1 MYTHICCSYTIHL
14 CFCLQHVYLFAQ
26 PVTWFLV
33 FCGFSWLSCELWHTR
48 LDGPQPGPPCPECGP
63 PVSPVLGFSV
73 CSMWQEAEAPVVS
86 TCLFYG
92 IVGIVF
98 FYFFENLQFKS
109 RRFCLQVTAQ
119 YVCSG
124 FTTWPSRLGRG
135 RNWVDEDAWRA
146 WKIWRVDDRVDFLLF
161 YIAYLTSRTSH
172 SKCDCVSAVPS
183 RTLWS
188 LRPRQESAGYVGAW
202 LAFLLSHAVIFFF
215 KKTWRTNLDRI
226 CCTGYSTDIL
236 VKESRR
242 AQKCPSRY

>member
-1 MYTHICCSYTIHL
+1 MHGQCQVVSCCVQSL
-14 CFCLQHVYLFAQ
+14 GSLFAA
-26 PVTWFLV
+26 
-33 FCGFSWLSCELWHTR
+33 CGKRPKPQLFPHAFST
-48 LDGPQPGPPCPECGP
+48 
-63 PVSPVLGFSV
+63 VLFS
-73 CSMWQEAEAPVVS
+73 
-86 TCLFYG
+86 F
-92 IVGIVF
+92 IF
-98 FYFFENLQFKS
+98 FNLQFKS
-109 RRFCLQVTAQ
+109 RRFCLQVTAP

-202 LAFLLSHAVIFFF
+202 LAFLVPTTVVIPRWPFSQ
-215 KKTWRTNLDRI
+215 LD
-226 CCTGYSTDIL
+226 SMMHHDAL
-236 VKESRR
+236 
-242 AQKCPSRY
+242 